1 MAAPLD
7 TLMGWTVDFGDV
19 KTLFDPIFKAL
30 DHRPLYE
37 IDGLEDG
44 DTATLATWIL
54 QQARAVLPM
63 VDRVDLYE
71 TRGCGAIVIAE
82 SADADAGLA
91 IPI

>member
-1 MAAPLD
+1 
-7 TLMGWTVDFGDV
+7 V

-37 IDGLEDG
+37 IEGLADG
-44 DTATLATWIL
+44 DTATLAAWIL
-54 QQARAVLPM
+54 KEARAVLPM

-71 TRGCGAIVIAE
+71 TRGCGAIVIADQAE
-82 SADADAGLA
+82 AQAGLA